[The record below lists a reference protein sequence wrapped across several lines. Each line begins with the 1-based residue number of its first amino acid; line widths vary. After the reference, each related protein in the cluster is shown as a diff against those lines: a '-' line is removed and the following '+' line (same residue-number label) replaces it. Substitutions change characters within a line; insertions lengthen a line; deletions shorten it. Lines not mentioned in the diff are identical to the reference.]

1 MYNNISLL
9 IGMVKKHIVIIE
21 ITPTGLS
28 AYIRGLAGIATT
40 GVDLSE
46 IKKNITEALEM
57 YYEDEPK
64 KVKFSIMYQVDFK
77 QFFKYYS
84 ILNQK
89 MLAAKIGMDNSLMS
103 QYIRGTKIPSERQL
117 SKISNGI
124 KQVGKELTQLH
135 F

>member
-28 AYIRGLAGIATT
+28 AYIRGLSGIATT
-40 GVDLSE
+40 GTDLSE
-46 IKKNITEALEM
+46 IKNNITEALEL
-57 YYEDEPK
+57 YYEEEPK
-64 KVKFSIMYQVDFK
+64 KVKVSIAYQVDFK

-89 MLAAKIGMDNSLMS
+89 TLAAKIGMDNSLMS
-103 QYIRGTKIPSERQL
+103 QYIRGTKVPSEKQL

-124 KQVGKELTQLH
+124 KQVGRELAELH